1 MRTTWYV
8 MMRAIWCGVVLL
20 VAAGAVPNVAAQVHI
35 FSSISK
41 DVVGVGEAFA
51 VEVDVYA
58 ADAAGGEAVPEA
70 APPAVPE
77 ALELVRQQ
85 RVDGRSDTL
94 ADGTPVEVAR
104 WRYVWR
110 AVRPGP
116 ATVPSLRVQWNGRT
130 WTSNPHAVTA
140 YEVDPAFFEASY
152 SVLPVV
158 AERRGERSGE
168 RYKRLG
174 SAFLVAPDAAVT
186 SLHVVLDA
194 RDIRLTL
201 PNGDEIDADK
211 AWVVDPARDVVLL
224 HVDDRATR
232 EAGLTP
238 LTIAPVR
245 EAVHRPDASPV
256 GPATFTYGW
265 PGGVQHST
273 AGVQYP
279 GATLRPDELLWITS
293 NAVRPG
299 DSGGPLLDRH
309 GRALGVVT
317 SGTVR
322 NGHHALMKEELC
334 VAADFRPAL
343 GRKLL
348 VDRPRPLRKLLRDP
362 DPAMQPH
369 VQALRAST
377 LLATR
382 SPDVQVLTTSLE
394 RLDADLQSTPDH
406 AQLHFVRGMMHQA
419 LGTPS
424 NAAASYRAALSAYDG
439 HFLAAHMLAL
449 TWLRRGRVEEAGR
462 MFRIARQH
470 APYTYHATY
479 GLAHARMNQKRYA
492 EALPLLRAV
501 VAHDSGFAPAYF
513 DLARCLLALGQPDE
527 AQLLALKLE
536 EVDAGW
542 SGRLQRMLRE
552 PALQPVILQELPR
565 ASLSMSPV
573 EAP

>member
-1 MRTTWYV
+1 
-8 MMRAIWCGVVLL
+8 
-20 VAAGAVPNVAAQVHI
+20 
-35 FSSISK
+35 
-41 DVVGVGEAFA
+41 
-51 VEVDVYA
+51 
-58 ADAAGGEAVPEA
+58 
-70 APPAVPE
+70 VPE
-77 ALELVRQQ
+77 ALELVRHRQ
-85 RVDGRSDTL
+85 VGVHSDTL
-94 ADGTPVEVAR
+94 TDGTPVEVVQ

-110 AVRPGP
+110 ATHPGP
-116 ATVPSLRVQWNGRT
+116 TTVPPLTVRWDGHT
-130 WTSNPHAVTA
+130 WTSPPHTVTA
-140 YEVDPAFFEASY
+140 YEVDPTFFEASY

-158 AERRGERSGE
+158 AERRGARRGE
-168 RYKRLG
+168 RYNRLG

-238 LTIAPVR
+238 ITIAPVR
-245 EAVHRPDASPV
+245 EAVHRPGARPV

-279 GATLRPDELLWITS
+279 DATLRPDELLWITS

-322 NGHHALMKEELC
+322 KGRNALMKEELC
-334 VAADFRPAL
+334 VATDFRPAL

-348 VDRPRPLRKLLRDP
+348 VDRPRPLRTLLRDP
-362 DPAMQPH
+362 DPAVQPH

-382 SPDVQVLTTSLE
+382 SPDVQVLTASLE
-394 RLDADLQSTPDH
+394 RLDADLQSTPAH
-406 AQLHFVRGMMHQA
+406 AQLHFLRGMMHQV
-419 LGTPS
+419 LGTPGD
-424 NAAASYRAALSAYDG
+424 AAASYRAALSAYDG

-449 TWLRRGRVEEAGR
+449 TWLQEGRVEEAGR
-462 MFRIARQH
+462 MFRQARQH

-479 GLAHARMNQKRYA
+479 GLAHARMRQKRYA

-501 VAHDSGFAPAYF
+501 IAHDPSFAPAYF
-513 DLARCLLALGQPDE
+513 DLARCLLAVGRADE
-527 AQLLALKLE
+527 AHLLVPKLT

-542 SGRLQRMLRE
+542 SRRLQRMLRE
-552 PALQPVILQELPR
+552 PALQPVILRELPR
-565 ASLSMSPV
+565 ASLSMTPNG
-573 EAP
+573 AP